1 MDQAA
6 EVLSQEGK
14 ALRIDFNP
22 LRSFPVQL
30 PASAKFVVLHC
41 GDTLNKGATSHYNQ
55 RVVEC
60 RISATVSLLS
70 IF

>member
-22 LRSFPVQL
+22 LRSVPVKL
-30 PASAKFVVLHC
+30 PPNAKFVVLHC
-41 GDTLNKGATSHYNQ
+41 GDTLNK
-55 RVVEC
+55 VKK
-60 RISATVSLLS
+60 
-70 IF
+70 